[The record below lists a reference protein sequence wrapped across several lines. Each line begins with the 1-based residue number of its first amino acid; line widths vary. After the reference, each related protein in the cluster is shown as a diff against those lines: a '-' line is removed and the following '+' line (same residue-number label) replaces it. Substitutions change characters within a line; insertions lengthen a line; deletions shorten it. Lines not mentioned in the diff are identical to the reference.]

1 MYPYSSQKEPVKQN
15 SPQRIGQ
22 NRFRSSVATLS
33 PDYFSL
39 VMATGIIS
47 LAVHIFGYLL
57 LSRILFYLNIT
68 IYVLLCFLFS
78 GQMIFYWKR
87 FRSNFL
93 NLEINMG
100 FLSFVAANC
109 ILGSQFVTI
118 SNNYTFGSV
127 FLIIGVLSWVFLIYS
142 LFTIH
147 IEKRYKPS
155 LKVISG
161 TWLLIVV
168 ATQAISI
175 LSVQLAGRLPIPQD
189 GVLFISLLMFLVGSI
204 FYVFLITFIIY
215 RLLFLEVRAQKLG
228 TPYWI
233 SMGADAI
240 TVLAGVSLILS
251 AEKSSI
257 LNDLLPFL
265 KGLILLFW
273 AIGTWWIPLMILL
286 GIWRHFI
293 KKIPLKYSSLYWG
306 MVFPLGMYTVCT
318 VKLSH
323 TFKLPYLMSISS
335 LFLIISFCLW
345 TFVFLAMVYSILQY
359 FLKTKEVK
367 RFSRQNSST

>member
-1 MYPYSSQKEPVKQN
+1 MQADLSQKEPHKQPN
-15 SPQRIGQ
+15 AQPIGRS
-22 NRFRSSVATLS
+22 RFGRGIANLS

-47 LAVHIFGYLL
+47 IAVHVFDYLL
-57 LSRILFYLNIT
+57 LARILFYLNIAA
-68 IYVLLCFLFS
+68 YVVLCFLFIV
-78 GQMIFYWKR
+78 QIFFYWKR
-87 FRSNFL
+87 FHSNFL
-93 NLEINMG
+93 NLETNMG

-118 SNNYTFGSV
+118 SNNFTFGSI
-127 FLIIGVLSWVFLIYS
+127 FLSIGVLSWIFLIYT
-142 LFTIH
+142 LFAIH

-175 LSVQLAGRLPIPQD
+175 LSVQLAERLPISFD
-189 GVLFISLLMFLVGSI
+189 GVLFFSLLMFLIGCM
-204 FYVFLITFIIY
+204 FYIILITLIIY
-215 RLLFLEVRAQKLG
+215 RLLFFEVRAKKLG

-240 TVLAGVSLILS
+240 TVLAGTSLILIADKWAIS
-251 AEKSSI
+251 
-257 LNDLLPFL
+257 NDLLPFL
-265 KGLILLFW
+265 KGLTLLFW
-273 AIGTWWIPLMILL
+273 AIGTWWIPVMILL

-323 TFKLPYLMSISS
+323 TFDLPYLMSIPSV
-335 LFLIISFCLW
+335 FLVISFCAW
-345 TFVFLAMVYSILQY
+345 TLVFLSMLYSIVNY
-359 FLKTKEVK
+359 FPGTKSVK
-367 RFSRQNSST
+367 

>member
-1 MYPYSSQKEPVKQN
+1 MYPDSSQKEPDKQL
-15 SPQRIGQ
+15 PAQPIR
-22 NRFRSSVATLS
+22 RSLFSRGIATLS

-39 VMATGIIS
+39 VMATGIVS
-47 LAVHIFGYLL
+47 LAVHIFDHLL
-57 LSRILFYLNIT
+57 LAQILFYINIAAYIT
-68 IYVLLCFLFS
+68 LCVLFVLQIS
-78 GQMIFYWKR
+78 FYWKR

-93 NLEINMG
+93 NLERNMG

-118 SNNYTFGSV
+118 SSHYTFGII
-127 FLIIGVLSWVFLIYS
+127 FLIVGLLSWLFLIYS
-142 LFTIH
+142 LIVIH

-168 ATQAISI
+168 ATQAVSL
-175 LSVQLAGRLPIPQD
+175 LSVQLVDKLPVPYEK
-189 GVLFISLLMFLVGSI
+189 GLLFSLLLFLLGCV
-204 FYVFLITFIIY
+204 FYLILITLIIY
-215 RLLFLEVRAQKLG
+215 RLLFFEVRAKKLG

-240 TVLAGVSLILS
+240 TVLAGTSLI
-251 AEKSSI
+251 ANVGNWQV

-265 KGLILLFW
+265 KGLTLLFW
-273 AIGTWWIPLMILL
+273 AIGTWWIPVMLLL
-286 GIWRHFI
+286 GIWRHII

-323 TFKLPYLMSISS
+323 IFELSYLMSIPS
-335 LFLIISFCLW
+335 LFVIISFCTWAL
-345 TFVFLAMVYSILQY
+345 VLIAMLYSIVNY
-359 FLKTKEVK
+359 FRKAKEVM
-367 RFSRQNSST
+367 NSSR